1 MTGQETRNKLTDYW
15 KESGVNKQNEFAFIT
30 NIIHYKWTVLI
41 IEKHKELKGLNSQ
54 NLRELMSEAEL
65 LFTALAE

>member
-15 KESGVNKQNEFAFIT
+15 KESVVNKQNELVFII
-30 NIIHYKWTVLI
+30 NIIHYEWTVLI